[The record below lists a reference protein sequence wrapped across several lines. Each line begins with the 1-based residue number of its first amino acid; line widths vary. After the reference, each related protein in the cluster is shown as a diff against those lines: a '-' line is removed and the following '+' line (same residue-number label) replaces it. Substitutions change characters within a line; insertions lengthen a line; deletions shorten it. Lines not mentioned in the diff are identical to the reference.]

1 MFFYRPK
8 PRTFHYS
15 PRFYR
20 EEKDP
25 ERRIRFER
33 KTRYDPHRAGLGR
46 ITFLLFLILIVLLIW
61 YILPRLNTAGPED
74 TRIGTEH
81 VIHPDDQESDK

>member
-8 PRTFHYS
+8 PRAFRYS
-15 PRFYR
+15 PRYYR

-33 KTRYDPHRAGLGR
+33 KTSYDPHRVGLGR
-46 ITFLLFLILIVLLIW
+46 FTFLLFLIIIVLLIW
-61 YILPRLNTAGPED
+61 FILPRLNTSGPED

-81 VIHPDDQESDK
+81 AIPLDHQENDK